1 MSQFVYDF
9 ISTIFNL
16 YLIVIFDSKL
26 QFDVVNCLSYDCELF
41 ECPGHVNKCLY
52 LVNIWPSPKNC
63 HLNVKKLPKEHIFFK
78 NCPKLSFF
86 SKKCPG
92 SRSHRS
98 IYLITTVYFLAIFTT
113 LGGSDWQQMRQVCNL
128 WICFR
133 YILAHRSRKVPVLCY
148 LVAIWLPDEWKH
160 SILCV

>member
-41 ECPGHVNKCLY
+41 ECPGHVNKYLY

-86 SKKCPG
+86 SKKL
-92 SRSHRS
+92 RMAFFFFKWQFFT
-98 IYLITTVYFLAIFTT
+98 IKKNIFLAIFWHSNGNFPEGHVSICWTSWT
-113 LGGSDWQQMRQVCNL
+113 KVEKRKCSISD
-128 WICFR
+128 F
-133 YILAHRSRKVPVLCY
+133 YIW
-148 LVAIWLPDEWKH
+148 AIWWKH
-160 SILCV
+160 LYIHLK